1 MHPTSIIDDATIDP
15 AALMP
20 CVVYQ
25 CTSDLLVNKISSNA
39 FDLVGIRPETVL
51 GTRVL
56 WEEKISSE
64 DRRRL
69 LERLNLLSSDDT
81 GSAVHKITDDAGLPV
96 WVSHSFR
103 KIKSECHETVF
114 GCMVPLG
121 NEFPA
126 TALDVSI
133 ISQFIHKIGNHF
145 QLISLILGSSRRTGT
160 NVDEFE
166 TLLDQAVELTRSFSN
181 YMQPPVSAAIN
192 LAEILH
198 STMQLMTAL
207 CMEKNIFFEHVV
219 EPALGESEII
229 GDAYLLDLA
238 FGSIVN
244 NAVEATKSGNQ
255 IILKAIREIE
265 HRTGRAMARITLQ
278 DRGTGMQADVLAKAA
293 DPFFSSKR
301 DRNGLGL
308 STAVRVIESHG
319 GTLRMT
325 SAPGSGSEVVIV
337 LPLTMNSGGCRR

>member
-1 MHPTSIIDDATIDP
+1 
-15 AALMP
+15 
-20 CVVYQ
+20 
-25 CTSDLLVNKISSNA
+25 
-39 FDLVGIRPETVL
+39 
-51 GTRVL
+51 
-56 WEEKISSE
+56 
-64 DRRRL
+64 
-69 LERLNLLSSDDT
+69 
-81 GSAVHKITDDAGLPV
+81 
-96 WVSHSFR
+96 
-103 KIKSECHETVF
+103 
-114 GCMVPLG
+114 MVPLG
-121 NEFPA
+121 NELPA

-133 ISQFIHKIGNHF
+133 IAQFIHKIGNHF
-145 QLISLILGSSRRTGT
+145 QLISLLLGSSKRTGT
-160 NVDEFE
+160 NIDEFE

-181 YMQPPVSAAIN
+181 YLQPPVSAAIN
-192 LAEILH
+192 LAEILY
-198 STMQLMTAL
+198 SVIELMTAS

-238 FGSIVN
+238 FGSILN

>member
-1 MHPTSIIDDATIDP
+1 MQSTSIIDDVKIDP

-20 CVVYQ
+20 CVTYQ

-56 WEEKISSE
+56 WEEKISPE

-69 LERLNLLSSDDT
+69 LERLDQLSSDDI

-103 KIKSECHETVF
+103 KIKSECHATVF

-121 NEFPA
+121 NAFPT

-145 QLISLILGSSRRTGT
+145 QLISLLLGSSKRMGT
-160 NVDEFE
+160 NIDEFE
-166 TLLDQAVELTRSFSN
+166 TLIDQAVELTRSFSN
-181 YMQPPVSAAIN
+181 YVQPPVSAAIN

-198 STMQLMTAL
+198 SATELMTAS
-207 CMEKNIFFEHVV
+207 CVEKNIVFEHVV

-229 GDAYLLDLA
+229 GDAYLLELA
-238 FGSIVN
+238 FASILN

-255 IILKAIREIE
+255 IILKAMREIE
-265 HRTGRAMARITLQ
+265 PRTGRSMARIVVQ
-278 DRGTGMQADVLAKAA
+278 DKGTGMQSDVLAKAA

-308 STAVRVIESHG
+308 SMAVRVIESHG
-319 GTLRMT
+319 GTLTMT
-325 SAPGSGSEVVIV
+325 STPGSGSEVVIV
-337 LPLTMNSGGCRR
+337 VPLTMNSRGCRR

>member
-1 MHPTSIIDDATIDP
+1 MQASVDDARIDP
-15 AALMP
+15 LAFNP
-20 CVVYQ
+20 CVAYQ
-25 CTSDLLVNKISSNA
+25 CTSDLLLNKISSNA
-39 FDLVGIRPETVL
+39 FDLIGIHQETVL
-51 GTRVL
+51 ETRVL

-69 LERLNLLSSDDT
+69 LEQLDRLGSDDT

-103 KIKSECHETVF
+103 KSKSECHATVF

-145 QLISLILGSSRRTGT
+145 QLISLLLGSSKRTGT
-160 NVDEFE
+160 NFDEFE

-181 YMQPPVSAAIN
+181 YLQPPVSAAIN

-198 STMQLMTAL
+198 SAIELMTAA
-207 CMEKNIFFEHVV
+207 CMEKNIVFEHVV

-229 GDAYLLDLA
+229 GDAYLLELA
-238 FGSIVN
+238 FASILD
-244 NAVEATKSGNQ
+244 NAVEATESGNQ
-255 IILKAIREIE
+255 IILKAMREVE
-265 HRTGRAMARITLQ
+265 HRTGRAVARIVVQ
-278 DRGTGMQADVLAKAA
+278 DKGTGMQSDVLVKAA

-308 STAVRVIESHG
+308 STAVRVIETHG

-325 SAPGSGSEVVIV
+325 STPGRGSEVVIV
-337 LPLTMNSGGCRR
+337 LPLTMSSGGCRR